1 MQMNNAILRNS
12 KIVIFDKK
20 KCCGCPGLVF
30 FPIPLDLKQIFFF
43 FMSALLLY
51 MLLSKNSIYLGDSPS
66 QLVPFL
72 YFPAVSQ
79 KHLLPN
85 ASVPPQV
92 SLEYLH

>member
-12 KIVIFDKK
+12 KIVIFDQK
-20 KCCGCPGLVF
+20 KCCGCPSLVF

-43 FMSALLLY
+43 TSALLLY
-51 MLLSKNSIYLGDSPS
+51 ILLSKNSIYLGDSPS

-72 YFPAVSQ
+72 YFPAVFQ

>member
-1 MQMNNAILRNS
+1 MLWLS
-12 KIVIFDKK
+12 GFS
-20 KCCGCPGLVF
+20 F
-30 FPIPLDLKQIFFF
+30 FSHPIGSETDFFF